1 MEKNGESQWAVH
13 FAKCCHFHLLV
24 NEHTRL
30 ALSSEMQPS
39 LTGEGTVTQR
49 GPAAPGWQ
57 LLGGRAGARTHALY
71 IPARSFPLC
80 VMLRGMALTGRVKGG
95 TCSTGHLGPGGLWE
109 DHGQEPPS
117 KRGGLPG
124 KGAGY
129 SPSTTHRACGAST
142 LPAR

>member
-57 LLGGRAGARTHALY
+57 LLGDSSYVAELGLEHMLFTFQLDL
-71 IPARSFPLC
+71 FPF
-80 VMLRGMALTGRVKGG
+80 V
-95 TCSTGHLGPGGLWE
+95 
-109 DHGQEPPS
+109 
-117 KRGGLPG
+117 
-124 KGAGY
+124 
-129 SPSTTHRACGAST
+129 
-142 LPAR
+142 